1 MPYVSII
8 VPTFDRP
15 EFLQAAIRSV
25 LNQTFSNLEAVVVDD
40 GSVTDL
46 VPLLDAFNDGRI
58 RYVRHESN
66 RGEAAARNT
75 GILNALGDYL
85 AFLDDDDEWRPDK
98 LQLQLQLDLFAR
110 SPREVGCVYG
120 GYVAVRAAD
129 GQELFR
135 RFPSKR
141 GNLSPALMRDN
152 VMGPTSTVMLTRECI
167 DRVGLCDENIG
178 YGVDYDLW
186 IRVAQKY
193 QFDFVSDTVV
203 RYSIHGGQLTG
214 DPARVVKGHENLTQK
229 YGSAIKPDRRLV
241 ASKYFELAMQRC
253 LEGDE
258 ANARRAFSKA
268 IRLDPWSARQYVH
281 LASLSLAGPANAWRF
296 RAWLA
301 RARRPRLIA

>member
-1 MPYVSII
+1 MPYVSVIL
-8 VPTFDRP
+8 PTFDRP
-15 EFLQAAIRSV
+15 EFLQAAIRSA

-46 VPLLDAFNDGRI
+46 VPLLDAFSDGRI

-75 GILNALGDYL
+75 GILNARGDYL

-98 LQLQLQLDLFAR
+98 LQLQLDLFAR
-110 SPREVGCVYG
+110 SPREIGCVYG

-135 RFPSKR
+135 EVPSRR
-141 GNLSPALMRDN
+141 GNLSLEFMRDN

-167 DRVGLCDENIG
+167 DRVGLCDEDIA

-193 QFDFVSDTVV
+193 HFDFVSDTVV
-203 RYSIHGGQLTG
+203 RYSIHDGQLTG
-214 DPARVVKGHENLTQK
+214 DPARVVEGHENLMQK
-229 YGSAIKPDRRLV
+229 YGSALKPDRRLV

-253 LEGDE
+253 LERDD
-258 ANARRAFSKA
+258 ANARRAFWKA
-268 IRLDPWSARQYVH
+268 IRLDPWSARQYVY
-281 LASLSLAGPANAWRF
+281 LASLSLAGPANASRF
-296 RAWLA
+296 RALITRTRWS
-301 RARRPRLIA
+301 RLTDQ